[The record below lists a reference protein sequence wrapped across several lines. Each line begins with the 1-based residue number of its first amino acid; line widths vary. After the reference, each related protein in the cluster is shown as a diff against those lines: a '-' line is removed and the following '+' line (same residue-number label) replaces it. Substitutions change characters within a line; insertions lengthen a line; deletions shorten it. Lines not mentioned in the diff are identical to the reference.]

1 ITFEKNLWIKIANI
15 TKDQKIIEW
24 AKNKINYKGLL
35 IKEGKLENLKTYE
48 TTLEIISK
56 IYHKEQN
63 IQSLIS
69 TLESLIINE
78 EPEEIEEKIN
88 NINNDNESIELM
100 TIHKSKGLSMNIVF
114 LLNTTPIENSNF
126 FSKKNQFYK
135 FYQDG
140 KIEYDFFKLEEN
152 KKYARLKILSEEKNI
167 FYVGATRAKF
177 ALFIIKINSITSK
190 LLEIAKI
197 FTIDDIKHDFN
208 IHEFI
213 GQKRFNKKKDNTNVN
228 TKLIPPKPIIK
239 NMFKK
244 EYTSS
249 FSSLTAQAHHKEF
262 YENYDFKNI
271 NYEKETELDYEPGLE
286 ETMPKG
292 KDIGNILHAAME
304 EIIFSTAKDTFD
316 NFKKNNIEIIEKQI
330 QKINS

>member
-1 ITFEKNLWIKIANI
+1 
-15 TKDQKIIEW
+15 
-24 AKNKINYKGLL
+24 
-35 IKEGKLENLKTYE
+35 
-48 TTLEIISK
+48 
-56 IYHKEQN
+56 
-63 IQSLIS
+63 
-69 TLESLIINE
+69 
-78 EPEEIEEKIN
+78 
-88 NINNDNESIELM
+88 M
-100 TIHKSKGLSMNIVF
+100 
-114 LLNTTPIENSNF
+114 
-126 FSKKNQFYK
+126 
-135 FYQDG
+135 
-140 KIEYDFFKLEEN
+140 
-152 KKYARLKILSEEKNI
+152 
-167 FYVGATRAKF
+167 GATRAKF

-213 GQKRFNKKKDNTNVN
+213 GQKRFNKKKYNTNVN

-330 QKINS
+330 QKINSNLNTIEIQNSLAKMIYNILTYNIRAINTRLCDIEELQKEMEFLIKINPEFQKQKYLFDKHFEDLHIKLSDGYLKGIVDLIFKANNKIYILDYKTNYLGKNKEDYNITNLENTIKKEYYDLQYKIYALGIKKILFKNKKNIIKNLVE